1 VVLKIQERMLEYID
15 EVYEST
21 GGGFPTAGMV
31 ARAVG
36 LDEQTATIF
45 LLDLVRQDVLIPPR
59 FGRKRERQMTSESR
73 IKENER

>member
-1 VVLKIQERMLEYID
+1 MMEIQERMLEYID

-36 LDEQTATIF
+36 LDEQTTTIF

-59 FGRKRERQMTSESR
+59 FGRKKERKVASESQV
-73 IKENER
+73 KENER

>member
-1 VVLKIQERMLEYID
+1 MMEIQERMLEYID

-36 LDEQTATIF
+36 VDEQTTTIF
-45 LLDLVRQDVLIPPR
+45 LMDLVRRDILITPR
-59 FGRKRERQMTSESR
+59 FGRKREREATGSERQPASPR
-73 IKENER
+73 

>member
-1 VVLKIQERMLEYID
+1 MMEIQERMLEYID

-36 LDEQTATIF
+36 VDEQTAMIF
-45 LLDLVRQDVLIPPR
+45 LLDLVRQDVLLPPR
-59 FGRKRERQMTSESR
+59 FGRKRERQEVKSDMHQTSPR
-73 IKENER
+73 

>member
-1 VVLKIQERMLEYID
+1 MMEIQERMLEYID

-36 LDEQTATIF
+36 AGRADGY
-45 LLDLVRQDVLIPPR
+45 DLSAGPR
-59 FGRKRERQMTSESR
+59 S
-73 IKENER
+73 

>member
-1 VVLKIQERMLEYID
+1 MMEIQERMLEYID

-36 LDEQTATIF
+36 LDEQTTTIF
-45 LLDLVRQDVLIPPR
+45 LLDLVRQDVLITPR
-59 FGRKRERQMTSESR
+59 FGRKRERQEAGSNKPQTSLR
-73 IKENER
+73 

>member
-1 VVLKIQERMLEYID
+1 MMEIQERMLEYID

-36 LDEQTATIF
+36 LDEQTAMIF
-45 LLDLVRQDVLIPPR
+45 LLDLVRQDVLITPR
-59 FGRKRERQMTSESR
+59 FGRKRERQEVKSDMHQTSPR
-73 IKENER
+73 

>member
-1 VVLKIQERMLEYID
+1 VVLKIQERMLKYID

-36 LDEQTATIF
+36 LDEQTTMIF
-45 LLDLVRQDVLIPPR
+45 LLDLVHQDVLITPR
-59 FGRKRERQMTSESR
+59 FGRKRERQVAS
-73 IKENER
+73 

>member
-1 VVLKIQERMLEYID
+1 MMEIQEKMLEYID

-36 LDEQTATIF
+36 VDEQTAMIF
-45 LLDLVRQDVLIPPR
+45 LLDLVRQDVLITPR
-59 FGRKRERQMTSESR
+59 FGRKRERQVASESQV
-73 IKENER
+73 KEKSP